1 MTKTWMSR
9 ERWDALVRGEDCLLC
24 EVAATLTAPDA
35 EDDYGFT
42 IAEMSAGILRLQK
55 NQYVAGYTTL
65 ISKRHVC
72 EIYEFTPAERVEFFA
87 DLARA
92 SHAITQAYDALKI
105 NLSILGNSTPHLH
118 AHIIPRYYG
127 DPSPDAPIDPWTEKR
142 YLADYTEPLR
152 LIRAALAQIP

>member
-1 MTKTWMSR
+1 MTKTWMER
-9 ERWDALVRGEDCLLC
+9 ERWDALVRGEDCVLC
-24 EVAATLTAPDA
+24 HAVATLAAADA

-42 IAEMSAGILRLQK
+42 VMEMSAGVLRLQK
-55 NQYVAGYTTL
+55 NQYVSGYTTL

-72 EIYEFTPAERVEFFA
+72 EIYEFTPAERVEFIA

-92 SHAITQAYDALKI
+92 SQAITQAFGALKI
-105 NLSILGNSTPHLH
+105 NLQILGNSTPHLH

-127 DPSPDAPIDPWTEKR
+127 DPKPDGPIDPWSEKR
-142 YLADYTEPLR
+142 LLDDYSEPLR